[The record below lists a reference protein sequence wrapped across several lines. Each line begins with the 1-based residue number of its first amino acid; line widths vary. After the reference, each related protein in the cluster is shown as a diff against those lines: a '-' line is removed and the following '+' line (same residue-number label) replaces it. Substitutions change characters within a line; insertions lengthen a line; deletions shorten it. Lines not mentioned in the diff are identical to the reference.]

1 MAQRIE
7 SGQPRIDELLV
18 RAGRA
23 VAFGSFVVA
32 LSATLPQGTGA
43 RPLGE
48 AYAKD
53 EYLRFGERELDWR
66 ITGRDAHGREEELR
80 DGGTYAQ
87 GFDVSLPVA
96 SDVSEETSYLNVVT
110 AQDSLSHR
118 IEGTLFLDDGGAHLR
133 FSVPEGIYASVA
145 VRVENRGGM
154 SIVDATYE
162 DVVIDATPPMLEA
175 RMGGAPVEEGSA
187 YDGSSALE
195 LMYRDALPLFGEDGE
210 PIALVRVRDVE
221 TASEVEVGTWSE
233 REVDGERVWV
243 ATTPV
248 LADGAYEV
256 RMEATDL
263 VGNGSE
269 PYARTFVVDAEEPV
283 VSCAYD
289 ESAVRC
295 EEGDARFFDEPLT
308 VVVTMSDRT
317 LDFDRSEILGSS
329 LSAWMEGAASVAGV
343 TCDGWEPCANEDGVS
358 GIRVSLTLRDGAYGM
373 DRLAHAVD
381 AFDRESS
388 PDPHPGQGAGQGK
401 TGRIVVDT
409 KAPSIR
415 ASVGE
420 EPAYVSPDGA
430 VCVFAEPPLLTFH
443 VADAAGLRSVELE
456 GSPGDTGLDV
466 DLGQGVAVVSC
477 GESSFTRD
485 ARLVVRDMAGNVRI
499 WSLAP
504 EGECQTS
511 QGREPVPNDPVTVL
525 GTGIPLAS
533 GGHPHVMLGDCTPPS
548 VTVSGLDAGAHLK
561 ATGMV
566 SIDVEER
573 TLGLMATLEPSRTL
587 YELER
592 DGKRVATGRVGY
604 DGMSEQDER
613 HSYEVELPARP
624 DHADDGAYVLTTAL
638 VDLAGNPSERDV
650 RPFVID
656 TTPPVLD
663 VSLDD
668 EGVLAA
674 DGTTYHKRAF
684 TAHLTLAERFLTAQ
698 DLNGKDP
705 CVKIEVRATDGGTT
719 SDVAVSDWREEAD
732 ATFACDV
739 AFPKDGS
746 FELTVSG
753 KDRAGNVLVGGDR
766 TTVSP
771 EGRFELGRH
780 VVDSSGPQVTIA
792 YAAGAPTP
800 HAFGGID
807 YFSKPVPVLVTVRD
821 RNPDPSQTQVSD
833 SGGRLRVPG
842 WELFDAGGRETVTL
856 VSTTWY
862 REEDIGGGAG
872 VKRPVVLAY
881 DQAGNKTEVTM
892 PEFVVDQTAP
902 TIERAR
908 LSRLPDVVM
917 RDKTGAPI
925 WFFRD
930 RSDPVVLEVA
940 CADEYPLDDVW
951 AEDPDG
957 AYDVHAERVPGA
969 QRLSLKI
976 TLKDFERE
984 GDGRDTVFGRDVR
997 VLSRDAA
1004 GNVREWS
1011 LAAVGTLLSDR
1022 PADAKNVAPNGAAE
1036 RPAALVCDYT
1046 SPLVSLSSTADGQFN
1061 ARPVVAEVAVHEHAL
1076 SWLQELDPVRA
1087 TVTVRSREATH
1098 EGAESERV
1106 LSVGEL
1112 EGSQDDGALRVP
1124 FETDGHYEV
1133 VARLVDAAGNESDV
1147 VGTGEFTVDMTPP
1160 QVTVVWDNDDVRNG
1174 RYYRAPRTATVTVSE
1189 HDFDPSLVRIE
1200 TTGEVGP
1207 WSDEG
1212 DTHVCQVRFERDAPI
1227 GDPHR
1232 LTVAAQDL
1240 AGNEAPTFVGPEFA
1254 IDTHAPSVHAVR
1266 RTSTSDRYLV
1276 DGAEEALADES
1287 AFAQAFEPAVVYE
1300 DDASFD
1306 PSHVELRL
1314 EGRRTDAREA
1324 WTPMETREAL
1334 GANGLRVSWGNL
1346 GLVEEDGDQGYL
1358 MEADDVYTLTARATD
1373 LAGNA
1378 SPELR
1383 VRFSVNRYGSNFY
1396 VEPMAEEGD
1405 SSEGAEPLLANAPRI
1420 VVHEVNVSGDPM
1432 GDEGAEVASRMVTK
1446 EYAHATTS
1454 IERTD
1459 DISGTGFL
1467 LSQSTERSAQ
1477 NAYDGWTETR
1487 YEILPGNLGE
1497 GSDSDRGD
1505 GGQGTYRVDVSST
1518 DRAQNNNTTALFW
1531 GSDGRR
1537 DGEPQAKGATVS
1549 FELDE
1554 LGPKVEG
1561 LRVPDEWSL
1570 GGTFVSSFRLVDSIT
1585 QGDRLEVLVD
1595 GERVPVWRE
1604 GSSELLGDAGEVT
1617 RDGMFSF
1624 EVKPAPIWV
1633 PRTVEVRV
1641 SDYTGLADRSD
1652 VCVEHGFRRST
1663 LVIEL
1668 ALVAVVAAIGAV
1680 ARLVFR
1686 HRQLVP

>member
-1 MAQRIE
+1 MVPKAE
-7 SGQPRIDELLV
+7 SGQAGIDELLV

-23 VAFGSFVVA
+23 VALGTFVMA
-32 LSATLPQGTGA
+32 LSTTLPQGTGTH
-43 RPLGE
+43 PVGE
-48 AYAKD
+48 AYATD
-53 EYLRFGERELDWR
+53 EHSRLGERELDWR
-66 ITGRDAHGREEELR
+66 ITGRDAHGREEELK
-80 DGGTYAQ
+80 DGGMYAQ

-96 SDVSEETSYLNVVT
+96 SDVGEEASYLIADA
-110 AQDSLSHR
+110 AQGDRPHR
-118 IEGTLFLDDGGAHLR
+118 VKGTLFLDDEGAHLR
-133 FSVPEGIYASVA
+133 FSVPEGAYDSIGVH
-145 VRVENRGGM
+145 VEDRGGE
-154 SIVDATYE
+154 SIIDEAYE
-162 DVVIDATPPMLEA
+162 DVVVDATPPILEA
-175 RMGGAPVEEGSA
+175 RMGGAPVEEGLA
-187 YDGSSALE
+187 YDGSEALE
-195 LMYRDALPLFGEDGE
+195 LMYQDALPLLGEDGK
-210 PIALVRVRDVE
+210 PVALVCVQDAA
-221 TASEVEVGTWSE
+221 TASEVEVGSWSE
-233 REVDGERVWV
+233 REIDGEKVWV
-243 ATTPV
+243 ATTPA

-263 VGNGSE
+263 TGNVSAS
-269 PYARTFVVDAEEPV
+269 YARTFVVDADEPE

-289 ESAVRC
+289 ETAVRC
-295 EEGDARFFDEPLT
+295 EEGNARYFDEPLA

-317 LDFDRSEILGSS
+317 LDYDRSEILGSS
-329 LSAWMEGAASVAGV
+329 LNTWMEGMASVAGV
-343 TCDGWEPCANEDGVS
+343 TCDGWEPYTNEDGVV
-358 GIRVSLTLRDGAYGM
+358 GVRISLTLGDGTYEM
-373 DRLAHAVD
+373 DHLAHAVD

-388 PDPHPGQGAGQGK
+388 PDPHPGQGSGQGK
-401 TGRIVVDT
+401 ARRIVVDT

-415 ASVGE
+415 ASVSE
-420 EPAYVSPDGA
+420 EPAYVSSNGA
-430 VCVFAEPPLLTFH
+430 VCVFAEPLQLTFD
-443 VADAAGLRSVELE
+443 VADAVGLRSVELE
-456 GSPGDTGLDV
+456 GSSADAELNV
-466 DLGQGVAVVSC
+466 DLERGVAVVSC
-477 GESSFTRD
+477 GESSFARD

-504 EGECQTS
+504 EGECRTS
-511 QGREPVPNDPVTVL
+511 QGHESVPNDPVTVL
-525 GTGIPLAS
+525 DTGIPLAS
-533 GGHPHVMLGDCTPPS
+533 GGHPYVMLGDCTPPS

-561 ATGMV
+561 ATGKA
-566 SIDVEER
+566 SIEVDER
-573 TLGLMATLEPSRTL
+573 TLGLMAALEPSRML
-587 YELER
+587 YEIER
-592 DGKRVATGRVGY
+592 DGERVTTGAIGY
-604 DGMSEQDER
+604 EGVSEDDTR

-624 DHADDGAYVLTTAL
+624 DHADDGAYVLTSAL
-638 VDLAGNPSERDV
+638 VDLAGNPSEMDLM
-650 RPFVID
+650 PFVID

-674 DGTTYHKRAF
+674 DGTTYHRRGF
-684 TAHLTLAERFLTAQ
+684 TAHLTLTERFCTVQ
-698 DLNGKDP
+698 ELNGEDP
-705 CVKIEVRATDGGTT
+705 CVKVEVRASDGSAT
-719 SDVAVSDWREEAD
+719 SDVAVSGWREESY
-732 ATFACDV
+732 ATYVCDV
-739 AFPKDGS
+739 AFPQDGS
-746 FELTVSG
+746 FELSVTG
-753 KDRAGNVLVGGDR
+753 ADRAGNVLVGTER
-766 TTVSP
+766 TSVSP
-771 EGRFELGRH
+771 EGCFELGRH
-780 VVDSSGPQVTIA
+780 VTDSTGPEVTIA
-792 YAAGAPTP
+792 YAPGAPKP
-800 HAFGGID
+800 HTLGGVD
-807 YFSKPVPVLVTVRD
+807 YFDKPVPVLVTVRD

-833 SGGRLRVPG
+833 SAGRLRVPN
-842 WELFDAGGRETVTL
+842 WEALDAEGRKAATL

-862 REEDIGGGAG
+862 REEDTGSGDGR
-872 VKRPVVLAY
+872 KRPVVLAY
-881 DQAGNKTEVTM
+881 DQAGNKTEVAM

-917 RDKTGAPI
+917 RDETGAPI

-957 AYDVHAERVPGA
+957 AYDVHAEHVPGA
-969 QRLSLKI
+969 QRRSLKI

-984 GDGRDTVFGRDVR
+984 GDGHDTVFDHGVR
-997 VLSRDAA
+997 VFGRDAA

-1011 LAAVGTLLSDR
+1011 LAEVGALHADR
-1022 PADAKNVAPNGAAE
+1022 PADVKNVGLNGAAE

-1046 SPLVSLSSTADGQFN
+1046 SPVVSLVSTADGQFN
-1061 ARPVVAEVAVHEHAL
+1061 ARPVTAEVTVHEHGL
-1076 SWLQELDPVRA
+1076 SRLQELDPGRA
-1087 TVTVRSREATH
+1087 TVTVRRREATH
-1098 EGAESERV
+1098 EGAESESV

-1133 VARLVDAAGNESDV
+1133 VARLADAAGNESDV

-1160 QVTVVWDNDDVRNG
+1160 QVTVAWDNDDVRNG
-1174 RYYRAPRTATVTVSE
+1174 RYYRAPRTATVTVGE

-1207 WSDEG
+1207 WSGEG
-1212 DTHVCQVRFERDAPI
+1212 DVHVCQVRFERDAPI

-1232 LTVAAQDL
+1232 LTVAAADL
-1240 AGNEAPTFVGPEFA
+1240 AGNEAPAFEEPEFA
-1254 IDTHAPSVHAVR
+1254 IDTHAPSVRAVR
-1266 RTSTSDRYLV
+1266 RKSTIDRYLV
-1276 DGAEEALADES
+1276 DGVEEELADES
-1287 AFAQAFEPAVVYE
+1287 AFAQAFEPAVVCE

-1306 PSHVELRL
+1306 PSQLELRL
-1314 EGRRTDAREA
+1314 EGQRTDAREVWA
-1324 WTPMETREAL
+1324 PMETREAL
-1334 GANGLRVSWGNL
+1334 GTNGLRVSWGNL
-1346 GLVEEDGDQGYL
+1346 GFVEEGEGPGYL

-1373 LAGNA
+1373 LAGNV

-1420 VVHEVNVSGDPM
+1420 VVHEVNVSGDPE
-1432 GDEGAEVASRMVTK
+1432 GNEGADVSSRMVTK

-1459 DISGTGFL
+1459 DTSGPGFL
-1467 LSQSTERSAQ
+1467 LSQSTERSAR

-1487 YEILPGNLGE
+1487 YEILPGNFGA

-1505 GGQGTYRVDVSST
+1505 GGQGAYRVDVSST

-1537 DGEPQAKGATVS
+1537 GGEPQAKGATVS

-1570 GGTFVSSFRLVDSIT
+1570 GGTFVSSFRLVDAIT

-1604 GSSELLGDAGEVT
+1604 GSSEMLGDAGEVT

-1652 VCVEHGFRRST
+1652 VCVERGFRRST
-1663 LVIEL
+1663 LALEL
-1668 ALVAVVAAIGAV
+1668 ALVAIVAAIGVA
-1680 ARLVFR
+1680 ARLVIR
-1686 HRQLVP
+1686 HKRLVP